1 MAVRK
6 LKRFELWSHLG
17 LDGKLIFS
25 EPLDIP
31 FVTYS
36 NHVPCHEAN
45 AYIHQMMLIGHK
57 RDTIRGFTH
66 HIIHLVHFIEKQPM
80 LSRFSQLTDATF
92 TLFVQSL
99 QAERTP
105 LGELK
110 RKNNTIRTIAH
121 TCLDFLKFV
130 QDFHDL
136 SAFIGKDKG
145 NSIQIIEKHYK
156 RKLEGYKGHSEGIQ
170 VTHTAV
176 PTKDEIKKRHPVS
189 EDDAL
194 RVWEFIKTQKSKDK
208 RRRDMALYTAME
220 QLGARVSELHLIKMS
235 DYEEARHTGMLTLTT
250 LKRKD
255 GNTTRKL
262 PVPHLLLSVIAD
274 FIKVRKKVMRKKK
287 VQHDYLFISLKTGQ
301 CLSADSWTT
310 YINLW
315 KKELGIEGELH
326 PHLWRHAFITDKLK
340 ELILAT
346 KEVNDK
352 DDFRK
357 HLLHTQTFKMQLQ
370 QWTGHTNL
378 SSLDVYIDLAF
389 ADIHGYTEVYN
400 AVYLKSSVDLAKRQ
414 IELLEEQIAR
424 KELTPTA
431 ALAEMKKLL
440 AAFQTD
446 IDKSIVPSHS
456 KSHHKA
462 VI

>member
-6 LKRFELWSHLG
+6 LKGFEQWSHLG
-17 LDGKLIFS
+17 FDGKLIFRKS
-25 EPLDIP
+25 LDIP
-31 FVTYS
+31 FITYS
-36 NHVPCHEAN
+36 NHVPCYEAN
-45 AYIHQMMLIGHK
+45 AYIHKLIVRNLK
-57 RDTIRGFTH
+57 SDTIRGYAH
-66 HIIHLVHFIEKQPM
+66 DIIHLVHFIEKQPL
-80 LSRFSQLTDATF
+80 LSQFSQLTDATF
-92 TLFVQSL
+92 TLFIQSL

-110 RKNNTIRTIAH
+110 RKNNSVIKVAH
-121 TCLDFLKFV
+121 TCLDFLQFV

-136 SAFIGKDKG
+136 SSFIGKDKG
-145 NSIQIIEKHYK
+145 NSIQILEKPYK
-156 RKLEGYKGHSEGIQ
+156 RKQEGHKGFIEGVK
-170 VTHTAV
+170 VTHTSV

-189 EDDAL
+189 GDDAL
-194 RVWEFIKTQKSKDK
+194 RVWEFIKSQKNKDK
-208 RRRDMALYTAME
+208 RRRDMALYTSME
-220 QLGARVSELHLIKMS
+220 QLGARVSELHLIKMT
-235 DYEEARHTGMLTLTT
+235 DYEEARRTGMLTLTT

-255 GNTTRKL
+255 DNTTRKI

-274 FIKVRKKVMRKKK
+274 YIKIRKKVMKKK
-287 VQHDYLFISLKTGQ
+287 KAKHDYLFISLKTGQ
-301 CLSADSWTT
+301 PLSADSWTT
-310 YINLW
+310 YMNLW

-370 QWTGHTNL
+370 QWTGHTIL

-400 AVYLKSSVDLAKRQ
+400 AASLKSSVDLAKRQ
-414 IELLEEQIAR
+414 VELIRHQIKSNQITPTEAILRVECLLEAFDLDIER
-424 KELTPTA
+424 
-431 ALAEMKKLL
+431 ALN
-440 AAFQTD
+440 
-446 IDKSIVPSHS
+446 
-456 KSHHKA
+456 
-462 VI
+462 

>member
-6 LKRFELWSHLG
+6 LKGFEQWSHLG
-17 LDGKLIFS
+17 FDGKLIFRK
-25 EPLDIP
+25 PLDIP

-36 NHVPCHEAN
+36 NHVPCYEAN
-45 AYIHQMMLIGHK
+45 AYIHKLIVRNLK
-57 RDTIRGFTH
+57 SDTIRGYAH
-66 HIIHLVHFIEKQPM
+66 DIIHLVHFIEKQPL

-92 TLFVQSL
+92 TLFIQSL

-110 RKNNTIRTIAH
+110 RRNNSVIKTAH
-121 TCLDFLKFV
+121 TCLDFLQFI

-145 NSIQIIEKHYK
+145 NSIQILEKPYK
-156 RKLEGYKGHSEGIQ
+156 RKQEGYKGFIEGVK

-194 RVWEFIKTQKSKDK
+194 RVWEFIKTQKNKDK

-220 QLGARVSELHLIKMS
+220 QLGGRVAELHLIKMT
-235 DYEEARHTGMLTLTT
+235 DYEDARRTGMLTLTT

-255 GNTTRKL
+255 DNTTRKI
-262 PVPHLLLSVIAD
+262 PVPHLLLSMIAD
-274 FIKVRKKVMRKKK
+274 YVKVRKKAMRQKK
-287 VQHDYLFISLKTGQ
+287 VQHDYLFISLTTGHP
-301 CLSADSWTT
+301 LSADSWTT
-310 YINLW
+310 YMNVW

-340 ELILAT
+340 ELILAS
-346 KEVNDK
+346 KEVNNK

-370 QWTGHTNL
+370 QWTGHTIL
-378 SSLDVYIDLAF
+378 SSLDTYIDLAF

-400 AVYLKSSVDLAKRQ
+400 AVSLKSSVELAKRQ

-424 KELTPTA
+424 KELTSTA
-431 ALAEMKKLL
+431 ALVEIKILL
-440 AAFQTD
+440 EAFQSD
-446 IDKSIVPSHS
+446 IDKSIISS
-456 KSHHKA
+456 
-462 VI
+462 

>member
-6 LKRFELWSHLG
+6 LEGFEQWSHLG
-17 LDGKLIFS
+17 FDGKLVFRK
-25 EPLDIP
+25 PLDIP

-36 NHVPCHEAN
+36 DHTPCYEAN
-45 AYIHQMMLIGHK
+45 GYIHSLMVRNLK
-57 RDTIRGFTH
+57 SDTIRGYAH
-66 HIIHLVHFIEKQPM
+66 DIIHLVHFIEKQPM

-110 RKNNTIRTIAH
+110 RKNNSVIKIAH
-121 TCLDFLKFV
+121 TCLDFLEFV
-130 QDFHDL
+130 QGFHDL

-145 NSIQIIEKHYK
+145 NSIQILEKHYK
-156 RKLEGYKGHSEGIQ
+156 RKQEGYKGFIEGTKI
-170 VTHTAV
+170 THPAV

-194 RVWEFIKTQKSKDK
+194 RVWEFIKIQKNKDK
-208 RRRDMALYTAME
+208 RRRDMALYAAME
-220 QLGARVSELHLIKMS
+220 QLGGRVSELHLIKMT
-235 DYEEARHTGMLTLTT
+235 DYEEARRTGMLTLTT
-250 LKRKD
+250 LKRRD
-255 GNTTRKL
+255 DNSTRKI
-262 PVPHLLLSVIAD
+262 PVPHLLLSMIAD
-274 FIKVRKKVMRKKK
+274 YVKVRKKAMRKKK
-287 VQHDYLFISLKTGQ
+287 VQHDYLFISLTTGHP
-301 CLSADSWTT
+301 LSAGSWIT
-310 YINLW
+310 YMNAW

-340 ELILAT
+340 ELILAS

-370 QWTGHTNL
+370 QWTGHTQL
-378 SSLDVYIDLAF
+378 SSLDTYIDLAF

-400 AVYLKSSVDLAKRQ
+400 AVSLKSSVNLAKRQ
-414 IELLEEQIAR
+414 VELLREQVAR
-424 KELTPTA
+424 KELTTTA
-431 ALAEMKKLL
+431 ALREFEVMLE
-440 AAFQTD
+440 AFQLD
-446 IDKSIVPSHS
+446 IDKSIVSS
-456 KSHHKA
+456 
-462 VI
+462 

>member
-1 MAVRK
+1 MAVHK
-6 LKRFELWSHLG
+6 LKGFEQWSHLG
-17 LDGKLIFS
+17 FDGKLVFRK
-25 EPLDIP
+25 PLDIP

-36 NHVPCHEAN
+36 NHTPCYEAN
-45 AYIHQMMLIGHK
+45 AYIHSLMVRNLK
-57 RDTIRGFTH
+57 SDTIRGYAH
-66 HIIHLVHFIEKQPM
+66 DIIHLVHFIEKQPL

-99 QAERTP
+99 QAERTT

-110 RKNNTIRTIAH
+110 RKNNSVIKIAH
-121 TCLDFLKFV
+121 TCLDFLLFT

-145 NSIQIIEKHYK
+145 NSIQILEKPYK
-156 RKLEGYKGHSEGIQ
+156 RKQEGYKGFIEGIKI
-170 VTHTAV
+170 THSAV

-189 EDDAL
+189 EVDAL
-194 RVWEFIKTQKSKDK
+194 RVWEHIKTQESKDK

-220 QLGARVSELHLIKMS
+220 QLGARVTELHLIKLT
-235 DYEEARHTGMLTLTT
+235 DYEEARRTGMLTLAT

-255 GNTTRKL
+255 DIHTRKI
-262 PVPHLLLSVIAD
+262 PVPHVLLSVISD
-274 FIKVRKKVMRKKK
+274 YIKVRKKVMRKKK
-287 VQHDYLFISLKTGQ
+287 VQHDYLFIGLKTGQ
-301 CLSADSWTT
+301 PLSADSWTT
-310 YINLW
+310 YMNLW
-315 KKELGIEGELH
+315 KKMLGIEGELH

-340 ELILAT
+340 ELILTT

-400 AVYLKSSVDLAKRQ
+400 AVSLKSSVDLVKRQ
-414 IELLEEQIAR
+414 IELLKEQVAR
-424 KELTPTA
+424 KELTTTA
-431 ALAEMKKLL
+431 ALREFEELL
-440 AAFQTD
+440 EAFQSD
-446 IDKSIVPSHS
+446 IDNSIVSS
-456 KSHHKA
+456 SQ
-462 VI
+462 

>member
-6 LKRFELWSHLG
+6 LKDFEQWSHLG
-17 LDGKLIFS
+17 FDGKLVFRK
-25 EPLDIP
+25 PLDIP

-36 NHVPCHEAN
+36 NHTPCYEAN
-45 AYIHQMMLIGHK
+45 VYIHSLMVRNLK
-57 RDTIRGFTH
+57 SDTIRGYAH
-66 HIIHLVHFIEKQPM
+66 DIIHLVHFIEKQPL

-105 LGELK
+105 LSELK
-110 RKNNTIRTIAH
+110 RKNNSVIKIAH
-121 TCLDFLKFV
+121 TCLDFLQFI
-130 QDFHDL
+130 QAFHDL

-145 NSIQIIEKHYK
+145 NSIQILEKHYK
-156 RKLEGYKGHSEGIQ
+156 RKQEGHKGFIEGTKITHS
-170 VTHTAV
+170 AV
-176 PTKDEIKKRHPVS
+176 PKKDEFKKRHPVS
-189 EDDAL
+189 SDDAL
-194 RVWEFIKTQKSKDK
+194 RVWEHIKTQENKDK

-220 QLGARVSELHLIKMS
+220 QLGARVTEFHLITLS
-235 DYEEARHTGMLTLTT
+235 DYQEARRTGMMTLTT

-255 GNTTRKL
+255 DNTTRKI
-262 PVPHLLLSVIAD
+262 PVSHLLLSMIAD
-274 FIKVRKKVMRKKK
+274 YIKVRKKVMRQKK
-287 VQHDYLFISLKTGQ
+287 VKHDYLFVGLKTGKAF
-301 CLSADSWTT
+301 SADSWGT
-310 YINLW
+310 YMNKW
-315 KKELGIEGELH
+315 KKDLGIEGELH

-378 SSLDVYIDLAF
+378 SSLDTYIDLAF

-400 AVYLKSSVDLAKRQ
+400 AVSLKSSVELTKRQ
-414 IELLEEQIAR
+414 IEFLEGQMSS

-431 ALAEMKKLL
+431 ALVEIRALL
-440 AAFQTD
+440 EAFQSD
-446 IDKSIVPSHS
+446 IDKCIVSS
-456 KSHHKA
+456 GK
-462 VI
+462 

>member
-1 MAVRK
+1 MMAVRK
-6 LKRFELWSHLG
+6 LKGFEQWSHLG
-17 LDGKLIFS
+17 FDGKLVFRK
-25 EPLDIP
+25 PLDIP

-36 NHVPCHEAN
+36 NHTPCYEAN
-45 AYIHQMMLIGHK
+45 AYIHSLMVRNLK
-57 RDTIRGFTH
+57 SDTIRGYAH
-66 HIIHLVHFIEKQPM
+66 DIIHLVHFIEKQPL
-80 LSRFSQLTDATF
+80 LSRFSQFTDATF
-92 TLFVQSL
+92 TLFVQLL
-99 QAERTP
+99 QAERTS

-110 RKNNTIRTIAH
+110 RKNNSVIKIAH
-121 TCLDFLKFV
+121 TCLDFLQFI
-130 QDFHDL
+130 QEFHDL

-145 NSIQIIEKHYK
+145 NSIQILEKHYK
-156 RKLEGYKGHSEGIQ
+156 RKQEGYKGFIEGTKI
-170 VTHTAV
+170 THPAV

-194 RVWEFIKTQKSKDK
+194 RVWEFIKTQKNKDK

-220 QLGARVSELHLIKMS
+220 QLGARVSELHLIKIN
-235 DYEEARHTGMLTLTT
+235 DYEEARRTGMLTLTT

-255 GNTTRKL
+255 DNTTRKI

-274 FIKVRKKVMRKKK
+274 YIKCRKKVIRKKK
-287 VQHDYLFISLKTGQ
+287 VQHDYLFINLKSGQ
-301 CLSADSWTT
+301 CLSADSWIT
-310 YINLW
+310 YMNQW
-315 KKELGIEGELH
+315 RKALGIERPVH

-378 SSLDVYIDLAF
+378 SSLDTYIDLAF

-400 AVYLKSSVDLAKRQ
+400 AVSLKSSVGLAKRQ
-414 IELLEEQIAR
+414 IELLEEQVAR
-424 KELTPTA
+424 NELTPTA
-431 ALAEMKKLL
+431 ALGEFKRLL
-440 AAFQTD
+440 GAFQSD
-446 IDKSIVPSHS
+446 IDKSIVSS
-456 KSHHKA
+456 SQ
-462 VI
+462 

>member
-6 LKRFELWSHLG
+6 LKSFEQWSHLG
-17 LDGKLIFS
+17 FDGKLIFRQ
-25 EPLDIP
+25 PLDVP

-36 NHVPCHEAN
+36 NHVPCYEAN
-45 AYIHQMMLIGHK
+45 AYIHKLIVRNLK
-57 RDTIRGFTH
+57 SDTIRGYAH
-66 HIIHLVHFIEKQPM
+66 DIIHLVHFIEKQPL

-92 TLFVQSL
+92 TLFIQSL

-110 RKNNTIRTIAH
+110 RRNNSVIKIAH
-121 TCLDFLKFV
+121 TCLDFLQFI

-145 NSIQIIEKHYK
+145 NSIQILEKPYK
-156 RKLEGYKGHSEGIQ
+156 RKQEGYKGFIEGVK

-194 RVWEFIKTQKSKDK
+194 RVWEFIKTQKNKDK

-220 QLGARVSELHLIKMS
+220 QLGGRVSELHLIKMT
-235 DYEEARHTGMLTLTT
+235 DYEDARRTGMLTLTT

-255 GNTTRKL
+255 DNTTRKI
-262 PVPHLLLSVIAD
+262 PVPHLLLSMIAD
-274 FIKVRKKVMRKKK
+274 YVKVRKKAMRQKK
-287 VQHDYLFISLKTGQ
+287 VQHDYLFISLTTGHP
-301 CLSADSWTT
+301 LSADSWTT
-310 YINLW
+310 YMNVW

-340 ELILAT
+340 ELILAS
-346 KEVNDK
+346 KEVNNK

-370 QWTGHTNL
+370 QWTGHTIL
-378 SSLDVYIDLAF
+378 SSLDTYIDLAF

-400 AVYLKSSVDLAKRQ
+400 AVSLKSSVELAKRQ

-424 KELTPTA
+424 KELTSTA
-431 ALAEMKKLL
+431 ALVEIKILL
-440 AAFQTD
+440 EAFQSD
-446 IDKSIVPSHS
+446 IDKSIISS
-456 KSHHKA
+456 WQ
-462 VI
+462 

>member
-1 MAVRK
+1 MAVYK
-6 LKRFELWSHLG
+6 LKDFEQWSHLG
-17 LDGKLIFS
+17 FDGKLAFGK
-25 EPLDIP
+25 PLDIP

-36 NHVPCHEAN
+36 NHIPCYEAN
-45 AYIHQMMLIGHK
+45 AYIQSLIVRNLK
-57 RDTIRGFTH
+57 SDTIRGYAH
-66 HIIHLVHFIEKQPM
+66 DIIHLVHFIEKQPL

-110 RKNNTIRTIAH
+110 RKNNSVIKIAH
-121 TCLDFLKFV
+121 TCLDFLKFI

-136 SAFIGKDKG
+136 SAFIGKDKS
-145 NSIQIIEKHYK
+145 NSIRIIEKHYK
-156 RKLEGYKGHSEGIQ
+156 YKQEGRKRFIEGTKI
-170 VTHTAV
+170 THPAV
-176 PTKDEIKKRHPVS
+176 PTKDENNKRHPVS
-189 EDDAL
+189 EEDAL
-194 RVWEFIKTQKSKDK
+194 RVWEHIKTQKNKDK

-220 QLGARVSELHLIKMS
+220 QLGARVSELHLIRMT
-235 DYEEARHTGMLTLTT
+235 DYEEARQSGMLSLTT

-255 GNTTRKL
+255 DNTTRKI

-274 FIKVRKKVMRKKK
+274 YIKVRKKVMRKKK
-287 VQHDYLFISLKTGQ
+287 AQHDYLFISLKTGLR
-301 CLSADSWTT
+301 LSADSWTT
-310 YINLW
+310 YMNSW

-370 QWTGHTNL
+370 QWTGHTIL
-378 SSLDVYIDLAF
+378 SSLDTYIDLAF
-389 ADIHGYTEVYN
+389 ADINGYTEVYN
-400 AVYLKSSVDLAKRQ
+400 AVSLKSSVELTKRQ
-414 IELLEEQIAR
+414 FEMVEEQIAR
-424 KELTPTA
+424 KELTSTA
-431 ALAEMKKLL
+431 ALVEIKRLL
-440 AAFQTD
+440 EAFHSD
-446 IDKSIVPSHS
+446 IDRCTVSS
-456 KSHHKA
+456 KQ
-462 VI
+462 

>member
-6 LKRFELWSHLG
+6 LKGFEQWSHLG
-17 LDGKLIFS
+17 FDGKLIFRK
-25 EPLDIP
+25 PLDIP

-36 NHVPCHEAN
+36 NHVPCYEAN
-45 AYIHQMMLIGHK
+45 AYIHKLIVRNLK
-57 RDTIRGFTH
+57 SDTIRGYAH
-66 HIIHLVHFIEKQPM
+66 DIIHLVHFIEKQP
-80 LSRFSQLTDATF
+80 LLCRFSQLTDATF
-92 TLFVQSL
+92 TLFIQSL

-110 RKNNTIRTIAH
+110 RRNNSVIKIAH
-121 TCLDFLKFV
+121 TCLDFLQFV

-136 SAFIGKDKG
+136 SAFIGKNKS
-145 NSIQIIEKHYK
+145 NSIQILEKPYK
-156 RKLEGYKGHSEGIQ
+156 RKQEGYKGFIEGVK

-194 RVWEFIKTQKSKDK
+194 RVWEFIKNQKNKDK

-220 QLGARVSELHLIKMS
+220 QLGGRVSELHLIKMS
-235 DYEEARHTGMLTLTT
+235 DYEEARRTGMLTLTT
-250 LKRKD
+250 LKRRDDK
-255 GNTTRKL
+255 TTRKI

-274 FIKVRKKVMRKKK
+274 YIKVRKKAMRKKK
-287 VQHDYLFISLKTGQ
+287 VQHDYLFISLTTGQ
-301 CLSADSWTT
+301 PLSADSWTT
-310 YINLW
+310 YMNAW
-315 KKELGIEGELH
+315 KKKLGIEGELH

-378 SSLDVYIDLAF
+378 SSLDTYIDLAF

-400 AVYLKSSVDLAKRQ
+400 AVSLKSSVELAKRQ

-424 KELTPTA
+424 KELTSSA
-431 ALAEMKKLL
+431 ALVEIKILL
-440 AAFQTD
+440 EAFQSD
-446 IDKSIVPSHS
+446 IDKSIISS
-456 KSHHKA
+456 
-462 VI
+462 

>member
-6 LKRFELWSHLG
+6 LEGFEQWSHLG
-17 LDGKLIFS
+17 FDGKLIFRK
-25 EPLDIP
+25 PLDIP

-36 NHVPCHEAN
+36 NHVPCYEAN
-45 AYIHQMMLIGHK
+45 AYIHKLIVRNLK
-57 RDTIRGFTH
+57 SDTIRGYTH
-66 HIIHLVHFIEKQPM
+66 DIIHLVHFIEKQPL
-80 LSRFSQLTDATF
+80 LSRFSQLTDVTF
-92 TLFVQSL
+92 TLFIQSL

-110 RKNNTIRTIAH
+110 RSNNSVIKITH
-121 TCLDFLKFV
+121 TCLDFLQFI

-145 NSIQIIEKHYK
+145 NSIQILEKPYK
-156 RKLEGYKGHSEGIQ
+156 RKQEGYKGFIEGVK

-220 QLGARVSELHLIKMS
+220 QLGGRVSELHLIKMT
-235 DYEEARHTGMLTLTT
+235 DYEEARRTGMLTLTT

-255 GNTTRKL
+255 DNTTRKI
-262 PVPHLLLSVIAD
+262 PVPHLLLSMIAD
-274 FIKVRKKVMRKKK
+274 YAKVRKKAMRQKK
-287 VQHDYLFISLKTGQ
+287 VQHDYLFISLTTGQ
-301 CLSADSWTT
+301 PLSADSWTT
-310 YINLW
+310 YMNAW
-315 KKELGIEGELH
+315 KKELGIKGELH

-340 ELILAT
+340 ELILVS

-370 QWTGHTNL
+370 QWTGHTML
-378 SSLDVYIDLAF
+378 SSLDTYIDLAF

-400 AVYLKSSVDLAKRQ
+400 AVSLKSSVELAKRQ

-424 KELTPTA
+424 KELTSTA
-431 ALAEMKKLL
+431 ALVEIKVLL
-440 AAFQTD
+440 RAFQSD
-446 IDKSIVPSHS
+446 IDKSIVSL
-456 KSHHKA
+456 
-462 VI
+462 

>member
-6 LKRFELWSHLG
+6 LKDFEQWSHLG
-17 LDGKLIFS
+17 FDGKLIFR
-25 EPLDIP
+25 ELLDIP

-36 NHVPCHEAN
+36 NHAPCYEAN
-45 AYIHQMMLIGHK
+45 AYIHQMMLRGHK

-66 HIIHLVHFIEKQPM
+66 HIIHLVHFLEKQPM

-92 TLFVQSL
+92 TLFIQSL
-99 QAERTP
+99 QAEKTP
-105 LGELK
+105 LGELV
-110 RKNNTIRTIAH
+110 RSNNTVRTIAR
-121 TCLDFLKFV
+121 TCLEFLNFV

-145 NSIQIIEKHYK
+145 NSIQIIEKPYK
-156 RKLEGYKGHSEGIQ
+156 RKQEGYKGFVEGVK

-176 PTKDEIKKRHPVS
+176 PTKSEIKKRHPVS
-189 EDDAL
+189 EDAAL
-194 RVWEFIKTQKSKDK
+194 RVWEFIKTQKNKDK

-220 QLGARVSELHLIKMS
+220 QLGARVTELSLIKVT
-235 DYEEARHTGMLTLTT
+235 DYQEARRTGMITLTT

-255 GNTTRKL
+255 DNTTRKI
-262 PVPHLLLSVIAD
+262 PVPHILLSVIAD
-274 FIKVRKKVMRKKK
+274 YIKVRKKVMRKKK
-287 VQHDYLFISLKTGQ
+287 VQHDYLFISLKTGR

-310 YINLW
+310 YLNLW
-315 KKELGIEGELH
+315 KKELAIEGELH

-340 ELILAT
+340 GLILAS

-378 SSLDVYIDLAF
+378 SSLDIYIDLAF
-389 ADIHGYTEVYN
+389 TDINGYTEVYN
-400 AVYLKSSVDLAKRQ
+400 AVFLKSSVDLVKRQ

-424 KELTPTA
+424 KVLTPTA
-431 ALAEMKKLL
+431 ALGEMKRLL
-440 AAFQTD
+440 GDFQSD
-446 IDKSIVPSHS
+446 IDKSIVSS
-456 KSHHKA
+456 SQ
-462 VI
+462 

>member
-6 LKRFELWSHLG
+6 LKGFEQWSHLG
-17 LDGKLIFS
+17 LDGKLIFRK
-25 EPLDIP
+25 PLDIP

-36 NHVPCHEAN
+36 NHVPCYEAN
-45 AYIHQMMLIGHK
+45 AYIHSLMVRNLK
-57 RDTIRGFTH
+57 SDTIRGYAH
-66 HIIHLVHFIEKQPM
+66 DIIHLVHFIEKQPI
-80 LSRFSQLTDATF
+80 LSQFSQLTDATF
-92 TLFVQSL
+92 TLFIQSL

-110 RKNNTIRTIAH
+110 RKNNSVIKIAH
-121 TCLDFLKFV
+121 TCLDFLQFI
-130 QDFHDL
+130 QEFHDL
-136 SAFIGKDKG
+136 SAFIGKDKS
-145 NSIQIIEKHYK
+145 NSIQILEKYYK
-156 RKLEGYKGHSEGIQ
+156 RKQEGRKGFIEGTKITHS
-170 VTHTAV
+170 AV

-194 RVWEFIKTQKSKDK
+194 RVWVFIKTQKNKDK

-220 QLGARVSELHLIKMS
+220 QLGGRVSELHLIKMS
-235 DYEEARHTGMLTLTT
+235 DYEDARRTGMLTLTT

-255 GNTTRKL
+255 DNTTRKI
-262 PVPHLLLSVIAD
+262 PVPHLLLSMIAD
-274 FIKVRKKVMRKKK
+274 YVKVRKKAMRKKK
-287 VQHDYLFISLKTGQ
+287 VQHDYLFISLTTGQ
-301 CLSADSWTT
+301 PLSADSWTT
-310 YINLW
+310 YMNAW
-315 KKELGIEGELH
+315 KKELGIESELH

-370 QWTGHTNL
+370 QWTGHTML
-378 SSLDVYIDLAF
+378 SSLDIYIDLAF
-389 ADIHGYTEVYN
+389 ADIYGYTEVYN
-400 AVYLKSSVDLAKRQ
+400 AVSLKSSVDLAKCQ

-431 ALAEMKKLL
+431 ALGEMKKLL
-440 AAFQTD
+440 GAFQSD
-446 IDKSIVPSHS
+446 IDKSIVPSS
-456 KSHHKA
+456 
-462 VI
+462 

>member
-6 LKRFELWSHLG
+6 LKGFEQWSHLG
-17 LDGKLIFS
+17 FDGKLIFRK
-25 EPLDIP
+25 PIDIP

-36 NHVPCHEAN
+36 NHVPCYEAN
-45 AYIHQMMLIGHK
+45 AYIHKLIVRNLK
-57 RDTIRGFTH
+57 SDTIRGYAH
-66 HIIHLVHFIEKQPM
+66 DIIHLVHFIEKQPL

-92 TLFVQSL
+92 TLFIQSL

-110 RKNNTIRTIAH
+110 RRNNSVIKIAH
-121 TCLDFLKFV
+121 TCLDFLQFV

-136 SAFIGKDKG
+136 SAFIGKDKS
-145 NSIQIIEKHYK
+145 NSIQMLEKPYK
-156 RKLEGYKGHSEGIQ
+156 RKQEGYKGFIEGVK

-194 RVWEFIKTQKSKDK
+194 RVWEFIKNQKNKDK

-220 QLGARVSELHLIKMS
+220 QLGGRVSELHLIKMS
-235 DYEEARHTGMLTLTT
+235 DYEEARRTGMLTLTT
-250 LKRKD
+250 LKRRDDK
-255 GNTTRKL
+255 TTRKI

-274 FIKVRKKVMRKKK
+274 YIKVRKKSMRKKK
-287 VQHDYLFISLKTGQ
+287 VQHDYLFISLTTGQ
-301 CLSADSWTT
+301 PLSADSWTT
-310 YINLW
+310 YMNAW
-315 KKELGIEGELH
+315 KKKLGIEGELH

-340 ELILAT
+340 ELILAA

-378 SSLDVYIDLAF
+378 SSLDTYIDLAF

-400 AVYLKSSVDLAKRQ
+400 AVSLKSSVELAKRQ

-424 KELTPTA
+424 KELTSTA
-431 ALAEMKKLL
+431 ALVEIKILL
-440 AAFQTD
+440 EAFQSD
-446 IDKSIVPSHS
+446 IDKSIIPS
-456 KSHHKA
+456 
-462 VI
+462 

>member
-6 LKRFELWSHLG
+6 LKDFEQWSHLG
-17 LDGKLIFS
+17 FDGKLVFRK
-25 EPLDIP
+25 PLDIP

-36 NHVPCHEAN
+36 NHTPCYEAN
-45 AYIHQMMLIGHK
+45 AYIHSLMVRNLK
-57 RDTIRGFTH
+57 SDTIRGYAH
-66 HIIHLVHFIEKQPM
+66 DIIHLVHFIEKQPL

-110 RKNNTIRTIAH
+110 RKNNSVIKIAH
-121 TCLDFLKFV
+121 TCLDFLQFI
-130 QDFHDL
+130 QAFHDL

-145 NSIQIIEKHYK
+145 NSIQILEKHYK
-156 RKLEGYKGHSEGIQ
+156 RKQEGHKGFIEGTKITHS
-170 VTHTAV
+170 AV
-176 PTKDEIKKRHPVS
+176 PKKDEIKKRHPVS
-189 EDDAL
+189 SDDAL
-194 RVWEFIKTQKSKDK
+194 RVWEHIKTQENKDK

-220 QLGARVSELHLIKMS
+220 QLGARVTEFHLITLS
-235 DYEEARHTGMLTLTT
+235 DYQEARRTGMMTLTT

-255 GNTTRKL
+255 DNTTRKI
-262 PVPHLLLSVIAD
+262 PVSHLLLSMIAD
-274 FIKVRKKVMRKKK
+274 YIKVRKKVMRQKK
-287 VQHDYLFISLKTGQ
+287 VKHDYLFVGLKTGKAF
-301 CLSADSWTT
+301 SADSWGT
-310 YINLW
+310 YMNKW
-315 KKELGIEGELH
+315 KKDLGIEGELH

-378 SSLDVYIDLAF
+378 SSLDTYIDLAF

-400 AVYLKSSVDLAKRQ
+400 AVSLKSSVDLANRQ

-431 ALAEMKKLL
+431 ALVEIRALL
-440 AAFQTD
+440 EAFQSD
-446 IDKSIVPSHS
+446 IDKCIVSS
-456 KSHHKA
+456 GK
-462 VI
+462 

>member
-6 LKRFELWSHLG
+6 LKGFEQWSHLG
-17 LDGKLIFS
+17 FDGKLIFRK
-25 EPLDIP
+25 PIDIP

-36 NHVPCHEAN
+36 NHVPCYEAN
-45 AYIHQMMLIGHK
+45 AYIHKLIVRNLK
-57 RDTIRGFTH
+57 SDTIRGYAH
-66 HIIHLVHFIEKQPM
+66 DIIHLVHFIEKQPL

-92 TLFVQSL
+92 TLFIQSL

-110 RKNNTIRTIAH
+110 RRNNSVIKIAH
-121 TCLDFLKFV
+121 TCLDFLQFV

-136 SAFIGKDKG
+136 SAFIGKDKS
-145 NSIQIIEKHYK
+145 NSIQILEKPYK
-156 RKLEGYKGHSEGIQ
+156 RKQEGYKGFIEGVK

-194 RVWEFIKTQKSKDK
+194 RVWEFIKNQKNKDK

-220 QLGARVSELHLIKMS
+220 QLGGRVSELHLIKMS
-235 DYEEARHTGMLTLTT
+235 DYEEARRTGMLTLTT
-250 LKRKD
+250 LKRRDDK
-255 GNTTRKL
+255 TTRKI

-274 FIKVRKKVMRKKK
+274 YIKVRKKSMRKKK
-287 VQHDYLFISLKTGQ
+287 VQHDYLFISLTTGQ
-301 CLSADSWTT
+301 PLSADSWTT
-310 YINLW
+310 YMNAW
-315 KKELGIEGELH
+315 KKKLGIEGELH

-340 ELILAT
+340 ELILAA

-378 SSLDVYIDLAF
+378 SSLDTYIDLAF

-400 AVYLKSSVDLAKRQ
+400 AVSLKSSVELAKRQ

-424 KELTPTA
+424 KELTSTA
-431 ALAEMKKLL
+431 ALVEIKILL
-440 AAFQTD
+440 EAFQLD
-446 IDKSIVPSHS
+446 IDKSIIPS
-456 KSHHKA
+456 
-462 VI
+462 

>member
-1 MAVRK
+1 MAIRK
-6 LKRFELWSHLG
+6 LKGFEQVSHLG
-17 LDGKLIFS
+17 FDGKLVFRK
-25 EPLDIP
+25 PLDIP

-36 NHVPCHEAN
+36 NHVPCYEAN
-45 AYIHQMMLIGHK
+45 VYIHKLIVRNLK
-57 RDTIRGFTH
+57 SDTIRGYAH
-66 HIIHLVHFIEKQPM
+66 DIIHLVHFIEKQPT

-110 RKNNTIRTIAH
+110 RINNSVIKIAH
-121 TCLDFLKFV
+121 TCLDFLQFV

-145 NSIQIIEKHYK
+145 NSVQILEKPYK
-156 RKLEGYKGHSEGIQ
+156 RKQEGHKGFIEGLKI
-170 VTHTAV
+170 THAAV

-189 EDDAL
+189 ADDAL
-194 RVWEFIKTQKSKDK
+194 RVWEFIKTQKNKDK

-220 QLGARVSELHLIKMS
+220 QLGSRVSELHLIKVT
-235 DYEEARHTGMLTLTT
+235 DYEEARRTGMITLTT

-255 GNTTRKL
+255 DNTTRKV

-274 FIKVRKKVMRKKK
+274 YIKVRKKVMRKKK
-287 VQHDYLFISLKTGQ
+287 AQHNYLFISLKTGQ
-301 CLSADSWTT
+301 PLSADSWTT
-310 YINLW
+310 YMNLW

-340 ELILAT
+340 ELILAS
-346 KEVNDK
+346 KEINDK

-370 QWTGHTNL
+370 QWTGHTML
-378 SSLDVYIDLAF
+378 SSLDTYIALAF
-389 ADIHGYTEVYN
+389 ADIHGYTEVYH
-400 AVYLKSSVDLAKRQ
+400 AVSLKSSVDLAKRQ
-414 IELLEEQIAR
+414 IELIEEQIER
-424 KELTPTA
+424 KELASTD
-431 ALAEMKKLL
+431 ALVEIKRLL
-440 AAFQTD
+440 EAFHAD
-446 IDKSIVPSHS
+446 IEKSTIPSS
-456 KSHHKA
+456 Q
-462 VI
+462 